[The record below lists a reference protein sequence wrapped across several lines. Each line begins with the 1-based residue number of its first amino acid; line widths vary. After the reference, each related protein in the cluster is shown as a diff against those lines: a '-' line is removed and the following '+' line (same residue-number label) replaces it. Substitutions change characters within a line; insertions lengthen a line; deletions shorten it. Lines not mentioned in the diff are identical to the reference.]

1 MNPKRTR
8 AMATAFMGFPSSA
21 QSGGSA
27 REGHTPYHRGR
38 GAGCAN
44 PKTTAKARG
53 HYSKTAPTSIGT
65 LRQMPEGVERP
76 DCRTSGRS
84 RRVKRHFWRDHG
96 KNLER
101 GTRLAT
107 TTRANLAGKMAG

>member
-1 MNPKRTR
+1 
-8 AMATAFMGFPSSA
+8 MATAFMGFPSSA

-27 REGHTPYHRGR
+27 RARTHAISPGR

-65 LRQMPEGVERP
+65 LRQMPEGVEGP
-76 DCRTSGRS
+76 GCRTSGMID
-84 RRVKRHFWRDHG
+84 RD
-96 KNLER
+96 E
-101 GTRLAT
+101 T
-107 TTRANLAGKMAG
+107 

>member
-1 MNPKRTR
+1 
-8 AMATAFMGFPSSA
+8 MATAFMGFPSSA

-76 DCRTSGRS
+76 GSRTSEMMDRDETD
-84 RRVKRHFWRDHG
+84 RRVGLTAD
-96 KNLER
+96 
-101 GTRLAT
+101 TR
-107 TTRANLAGKMAG
+107 

>member
-1 MNPKRTR
+1 
-8 AMATAFMGFPSSA
+8 MATAFMGFPSSA

-65 LRQMPEGVERP
+65 LRQMPEGVERLRLP
-76 DCRTSGRS
+76 ASGNGMDRDGP
-84 RRVKRHFWRDHG
+84 RRNVIV
-96 KNLER
+96 ES
-101 GTRLAT
+101 A
-107 TTRANLAGKMAG
+107 